1 MSMLVFRAWGW
12 NCRAFFRSL
21 SFALSFTHT
30 LSFPRSAMLNHT
42 ESPIKRLSP
51 DLVLNVTTSLDL
63 KSLLTLA
70 STCKHFKDLAL
81 SDLVFRRLVE
91 RDYGITYK
99 RPESD
104 QTWKEFFKTLYT
116 KEAKPCCAHLSKVPD
131 EPSETKRVLYHAALE
146 RSLRCDYC
154 RSQDAVYL
162 NLDASSDAQGA
173 FFCIVQCNYSRC

>member
-1 MSMLVFRAWGW
+1 
-12 NCRAFFRSL
+12 
-21 SFALSFTHT
+21 
-30 LSFPRSAMLNHT
+30 MLNHT

-63 KSLLTLA
+63 KSLLTFA

-104 QTWKEFFKTLYT
+104 QTWKEFYKTLYT